1 MFNDN
6 PKIIIDKLKYDN
18 MDYRN
23 LRFLNSN
30 SKSWVQMTVDK
41 SKLYEG
47 DYLFSVMTQLVI
59 TYDDVFT
66 K

>member
-1 MFNDN
+1 MLNDN
-6 PKIIIDKLKYDN
+6 PNITIDKLKYDN

-30 SKSWVQMTVDK
+30 SKSWIQMNVDK

-47 DYLFSVMTQLVI
+47 DYLFSVMTQLII